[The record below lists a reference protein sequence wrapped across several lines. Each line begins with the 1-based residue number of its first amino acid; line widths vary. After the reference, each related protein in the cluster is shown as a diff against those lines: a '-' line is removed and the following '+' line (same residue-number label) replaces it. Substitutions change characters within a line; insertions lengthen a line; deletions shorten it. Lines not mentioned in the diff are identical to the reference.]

1 MFGIYTCEPDLPYKD
16 ILDILEHANPQF
28 WYKYVTVDR
37 SQEKRV
43 RRHEILPWTAR
54 LLGISDRDHIT
65 INRATYWQLRN
76 KKNRRYELVTW
87 LSYDLRRHSLKVLFK
102 LKKDDADRKRD
113 GRTKFQTKHELNG
126 ATRWG
131 TQRTHFVLK
140 KHLPS

>member
-16 ILDILEHANPQF
+16 ILYILEQANPQF

-37 SQEKRV
+37 SQEKTV
-43 RRHEILPWTAR
+43 RRHEIPPWTAR

-87 LSYDLRRHSLKVLFK
+87 LSWLAKTFVKGAVQIEKRRCRQ
-102 LKKDDADRKRD
+102 KK
-113 GRTKFQTKHELNG
+113 
-126 ATRWG
+126 RWED
-131 TQRTHFVLK
+131 K
-140 KHLPS
+140 ISD